1 MRRDLQLS
9 VVCNTK
15 EILDLPFRLWLVLSS
30 NWLINS
36 VIFFLL
42 PVGMKSDSKWQIKNF
57 KIRPTINPGKV
68 HKNTK
73 QG

>member
-1 MRRDLQLS
+1 MQRDLQLS
-9 VVCNTK
+9 VVCTTK
-15 EILDLPFRLWLVLSS
+15 EIFDLHLWLVLCS

-36 VIFFLL
+36 VILFLL
-42 PVGMKSDSKWQIKNF
+42 PVGMKRDSKWQNKNF
-57 KIRPTINPGKV
+57 KIRPTINLGKV